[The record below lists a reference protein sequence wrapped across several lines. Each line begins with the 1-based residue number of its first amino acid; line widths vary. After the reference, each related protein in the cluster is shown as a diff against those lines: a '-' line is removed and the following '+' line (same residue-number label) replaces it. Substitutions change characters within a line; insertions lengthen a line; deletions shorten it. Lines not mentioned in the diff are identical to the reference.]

1 MVLSREDMDRK
12 NRRAREMRAERR
24 ELKKTQQEQQEQQKQ
39 EDADAEPQQLPPDY
53 DTDNESNEN
62 VETNIPKEITYE
74 EKEEIR
80 RKEVAEKRR
89 ASLALARSK
98 IKSRSSIRQE
108 ANNEI
113 EKIKEENDKLKKD
126 AEIQKAILEEQRLKP
141 TIIKKYIRSKPS
153 GRSEGTKK
161 EAQPQPVPQPDPS
174 INYLAEQSYAEQLQ
188 IKLRENMINKIMM
201 DTFM

>member
-1 MVLSREDMDRK
+1 MPLTREDKDRK

-24 ELKKTQQEQQEQQKQ
+24 VLKKAQQEQQEQQKQ
-39 EDADAEPQQLPPDY
+39 REQEDTDAEPQQLPPDY
-53 DTDNESNEN
+53 DTDNEN
-62 VETNIPKEITYE
+62 VETNTTNIPKEITYE

-141 TIIKKYIRSKPS
+141 TIIKKYIRP
-153 GRSEGTKK
+153 KK
-161 EAQPQPVPQPDPS
+161 EAQPQPVPQPVSQPDPS

>member
-1 MVLSREDMDRK
+1 MDRK

-24 ELKKTQQEQQEQQKQ
+24 VLKKAQQEQQEQQQ
-39 EDADAEPQQLPPDY
+39 DLPPDY
-53 DTDNESNEN
+53 DTDNEVEDEINEN
-62 VETNIPKEITYE
+62 NETNTTTNIPKEITYE

-141 TIIKKYIRSKPS
+141 TIIKKYIRP
-153 GRSEGTKK
+153 KK
-161 EAQPQPVPQPDPS
+161 EAQPQPVHQPVPQPDPS

>member
-1 MVLSREDMDRK
+1 MET
-12 NRRAREMRAERR
+12 N
-24 ELKKTQQEQQEQQKQ
+24 T
-39 EDADAEPQQLPPDY
+39 
-53 DTDNESNEN
+53 T
-62 VETNIPKEITYE
+62 TNIPKEITYE

-80 RKEVAEKRR
+80 RKEIAEKRR

-113 EKIKEENDKLKKD
+113 EKIKEENSKLKKD

-141 TIIKKYIRSKPS
+141 TIIKKYIRP
-153 GRSEGTKK
+153 KK
-161 EAQPQPVPQPDPS
+161 EAQPQPVHQPVPQPDPS

>member
-1 MVLSREDMDRK
+1 MPLTREDMDRK

-24 ELKKTQQEQQEQQKQ
+24 VLKKAQQEQQEQQQ
-39 EDADAEPQQLPPDY
+39 ELPPDY
-53 DTDNESNEN
+53 DTDNEVEDEINEN
-62 VETNIPKEITYE
+62 NETNTTTNIPKEITYE

-141 TIIKKYIRSKPS
+141 TIIKKYIRP
-153 GRSEGTKK
+153 KK
-161 EAQPQPVPQPDPS
+161 EAQPQPVHQPVPQPDPS

>member
-1 MVLSREDMDRK
+1 MDRK
-12 NRRAREMRAERR
+12 NRRAREMRAERK
-24 ELKKTQQEQQEQQKQ
+24 ELKKAQQEQQKQ
-39 EDADAEPQQLPPDY
+39 QELPADY
-53 DTDNESNEN
+53 DTDNEVKDEINEN
-62 VETNIPKEITYE
+62 NENIDTNIPKEITYE

-80 RKEVAEKRR
+80 RKEIAEKRR

-113 EKIKEENDKLKKD
+113 EKIKEENDKLKRD
-126 AEIQKAILEEQRLKP
+126 AEIQKGILEEQRLKP
-141 TIIKKYIRSKPS
+141 TIIKKYIRPK
-153 GRSEGTKK
+153 R
-161 EAQPQPVPQPDPS
+161 EAPVVQPVPVPQPDPS